1 MHGHTVNVC
10 LYIAVFF
17 VGRNENSLID
27 RLIKFLDRQASF
39 LDNSIGIKYINHG
52 TLTIK
57 YGVLS

>member
-1 MHGHTVNVC
+1 M
-10 LYIAVFF
+10 
-17 VGRNENSLID
+17 ID
-27 RLIKFLDRQASF
+27 KLLFLDRQASF